1 MWNEWKIL
9 CIGSSIHYVSHI
21 FWRTKCK
28 TVSHHS
34 CCSLS
39 PGPASCLCSSPGH
52 IINCAGL
59 YFPPQTLTIFRPT
72 LASPG
77 PGPGPGLVSPRA
89 SFYNLTLESESQL
102 VCGRRAGEG
111 SRGRPRYD
119 GWWWRDGRLSDDDG
133 CDAAPQL
140 ILMYPLL
147 PPQKL
152 KCHQHQIVFILY
164 NYKYLMWCIELLMQ
178 RVTWPA
184 DMTKTPADM
193 TSYRGYDP
201 LIWLAAAD
209 VTWRCLCWT
218 PWRRCWPCWLSS
230 PPSSPCPPTLGKYL
244 SAHIWYLS
252 TPALFIVL
260 DMILDILILWYSQVK
275 ISTLISNIVSSMVW
289 AVLSSAL
296 LMKNTRSG

>member
-1 MWNEWKIL
+1 MNEKYYASAHQFIMWATFSEEQNAKL
-9 CIGSSIHYVSHI
+9 
-21 FWRTKCK
+21 F
-28 TVSHHS
+28 
-34 CCSLS
+34 
-39 PGPASCLCSSPGH
+39 H
-52 IINCAGL
+52 IILVVACPPGL
-59 YFPPQTLTIFRPT
+59 PLASARHLATLLIVLVYISRPRHSLTIFRPT

-140 ILMYPLL
+140 ILMYTLL